1 MTFVKSSMYLPTQF
15 GGGEPRPRPPVRG
28 VRRPEPGGRAGVPDG
43 QGDLRLH

>member
-1 MTFVKSSMYLPTQF
+1 MYLPTQF